1 MDLKDLDVRRQSII
15 LIWFLLYR
23 IQFFL
28 YLFFFSSVLLVE
40 IHCFEMRRLSHVYTG
55 PTCYCNRVIPS
66 SSSICHG
73 TCFLMIGVF
82 FSSFLSHIFQRALY
96 IYRSYL
102 LQSRISSIRCF
113 SFYLILHIHKA
124 CRKNV
129 FIGFSVYYMSMN
141 SPNAFGVYV
150 IWFIILL
157 CFFFLY
163 SRLKL
168 YEIVF
173 VSESTAQ
180 NKGKRTE

>member
-1 MDLKDLDVRRQSII
+1 MHVFVTDYHNGFERFGCSKAVDYLDLVFVVS
-15 LIWFLLYR
+15 YSV
-23 IQFFL
+23 FL

-66 SSSICHG
+66 SSCIWHG

-113 SFYLILHIHKA
+113 SFYLILHIYKA

-157 CFFFLY
+157 FL
-163 SRLKL
+163 LVFTTQ
-168 YEIVF
+168 IV
-173 VSESTAQ
+173 
-180 NKGKRTE
+180 

>member
-66 SSSICHG
+66 SSSIWHG

-96 IYRSYL
+96 IYIDPIYCSLVFRLFAVFLS
-102 LQSRISSIRCF
+102 ISFSIFTKRVERMY
-113 SFYLILHIHKA
+113 SSA
-124 CRKNV
+124 SV
-129 FIGFSVYYMSMN
+129 FI
-141 SPNAFGVYV
+141 
-150 IWFIILL
+150 ICL
-157 CFFFLY
+157 
-163 SRLKL
+163 
-168 YEIVF
+168 
-173 VSESTAQ
+173 
-180 NKGKRTE
+180 